1 MMPIA
6 VLSSMLSGL
15 ATTTEAAFVA
25 VVWALLVGGV
35 LYREITLAG
44 LWKIGVETVRMTGA
58 IMIIMAVSVP
68 FSWILTV
75 EQIPQ
80 WTAGLLHA
88 WGAGP
93 TITILLILALL
104 TFVGTWADLG
114 PSLIILAPILHP
126 IGIEAGLQPY
136 QLGLIF
142 TMALGIGLFT
152 PPVGTNIFVVC
163 NVAKVGVNA
172 VTRRLIPFFIT
183 SNICLLLVAFIPE
196 TTEWL
201 PRYFGF

>member
-1 MMPIA
+1 M
-6 VLSSMLSGL
+6 
-15 ATTTEAAFVA
+15 
-25 VVWALLVGGV
+25 
-35 LYREITLAG
+35 
-44 LWKIGVETVRMTGA
+44 
-58 IMIIMAVSVP
+58 
-68 FSWILTV
+68 
-75 EQIPQ
+75 
-80 WTAGLLHA
+80 
-88 WGAGP
+88 
-93 TITILLILALL
+93 
-104 TFVGTWADLG
+104 
-114 PSLIILAPILHP
+114 IILAPILHP